1 MNALIDTNVI
11 LDDLLNREPERADA
25 GKIMGMVTDK
35 KIFGY
40 ITANTLT
47 DIYNLIEKHKSKT
60 FARKAIKI
68 MLNTLQVIAV
78 DGVDCLSAIEYL
90 TDDFEGALIMVCADK
105 ASIDYIV
112 TNDRAFLAEPGL
124 LVPAI
129 SPFDFLSNYC
139 D

>member
-11 LDDLLNREPERADA
+11 LDDLLNREPGRADA
-25 GKIMGMVTDK
+25 GKIMEMVTNK

-47 DIYNLIEKHKSKT
+47 DIYYLIEKHKNKA
-60 FARKAIKI
+60 FARKAIKM

-78 DGVDCLSAIEYL
+78 DGVDCLNAIESL
-90 TDDFEGALIMVCADK
+90 MDDFEDALVMVCADK
-105 ASIDYIV
+105 ASMDYVV
-112 TNDRAFLAEPGL
+112 TNDRAFLADPGL

-129 SPFDFLSNYC
+129 STFDFLSNLC